1 MSWNIRNCCCFRCC
15 STISAN
21 RTGTTKVDPG
31 RLACKLPDNQDSN
44 LETFLIYPKTGAI
57 ALYKT
62 DFNLPGKPPIV
73 FQRIYFHDDKTSRAF
88 GLGTEHSYD
97 SFLVSH
103 VPATMHELEI
113 MYGDTECYCTPQFA
127 RTSPGQGFSPDIV
140 FEGEEDG
147 RYFHSRVTWDGRLFV
162 LKLVDGETYTYL
174 PCSGNIPCYENGYR
188 DAENNELAFTRNTTR
203 SLTSLASQNTS
214 LALSYDARS
223 RISAI
228 QDQSGNKMLY
238 EYDDVGY
245 LSKATASKGFVTT
258 YEHAGDG
265 HSFNV
270 SVADK
275 RHSKTTIFA
284 AEFDNG
290 NRILKAAVPDEGVYR
305 FQYGLVGNE
314 VESVLVTF
322 PDNKKLRIRFH
333 GDSYVAHSE
342 N

>member
-1 MSWNIRNCCCFRCC
+1 
-15 STISAN
+15 
-21 RTGTTKVDPG
+21 
-31 RLACKLPDNQDSN
+31 
-44 LETFLIYPKTGAI
+44 
-57 ALYKT
+57 
-62 DFNLPGKPPIV
+62 
-73 FQRIYFHDDKTSRAF
+73 
-88 GLGTEHSYD
+88 
-97 SFLVSH
+97 
-103 VPATMHELEI
+103 
-113 MYGDTECYCTPQFA
+113 
-127 RTSPGQGFSPDIV
+127 
-140 FEGEEDG
+140 
-147 RYFHSRVTWDGRLFV
+147 
-162 LKLVDGETYTYL
+162 
-174 PCSGNIPCYENGYR
+174 
-188 DAENNELAFTRNTTR
+188 
-203 SLTSLASQNTS
+203 
-214 LALSYDARS
+214 
-223 RISAI
+223 
-228 QDQSGNKMLY
+228 MLY

-275 RHSKTTIFA
+275 RHYKTTIFA